1 MKEDLT
7 SGFYNG
13 QIRVA
18 VFYSEFL
25 SNKYHEP
32 LVDTQL
38 KITQLEP
45 LDSSRKYISKMLF
58 QDFVLFNHLYEQTG

>member
-38 KITQLEP
+38 KITQLE
-45 LDSSRKYISKMLF
+45 LR
-58 QDFVLFNHLYEQTG
+58 TR